1 MKRWLQ
7 ALILLALGV
16 LILVGLFKVVNPEQ
30 VANALRHA
38 SIGWLAL
45 GLIMYTVFV
54 PLRGWRWKVILDASA
69 PHIKL
74 GDAVAVTAIGFG
86 LNSVS
91 AFKIGDVVRLATMAQ
106 RARIGVGEAGATVVL
121 ERVLDVLAL
130 VVIAIGAALFSGA
143 GGQNGNLWKGAIV
156 FSLLSVV
163 LILSAYLLVSDSAR
177 TLRWFSKLTNL
188 LPDRAGKFAYELGES
203 ILKGFSSLRS
213 SRHLVTTALLS
224 LLIWIAPVLGLC
236 AFFRALSP
244 QLTLPVL
251 LLAMSLFTISQA
263 VSITPGSVGTYEGF
277 FFLLLS
283 GLGAHPQAVVTAV
296 AVLSHIGSIAVL
308 LLSGAIGALWLRLQ
322 PATLPVGS
330 NPLLPSQ
337 DTT

>member
-16 LILVGLFKVVNPEQ
+16 LILIGLLKVVHPDQ

-38 SIGWLAL
+38 SPGWLIM
-45 GLIMYTVFV
+45 GLILYTAFV
-54 PLRGWRWKVILDASA
+54 PLRGLRWKVILDASA
-69 PHIKL
+69 PQARL
-74 GDAVAVTAIGFG
+74 GDAVAVTAIGFA

-130 VVIAIGAALFSGA
+130 VVIAIGAALFSGTGSPGA
-143 GGQNGNLWKGAIV
+143 NLWKGALL
-156 FSLLSVV
+156 FSLVSVV
-163 LILSAYLLVSDSAR
+163 LIIAAYLLVSDSAR
-177 TLRWFSKLTNL
+177 TLRWFSRLTSL
-188 LPDRAGKFAYELGES
+188 LPERAGSFAYRLGES
-203 ILKGFSSLRS
+203 VLRGFSALRS
-213 SRHLVTTALLS
+213 TRHLVVTGVLS

-236 AFFRALSP
+236 AFFRSLSQ
-244 QLTLPVL
+244 QLSLPVL

-263 VSITPGSVGTYEGF
+263 ISITPGSVGTYEGF
-277 FFLLLS
+277 FFLLLN
-283 GLGAHPQAVVTAV
+283 GFGARPQAVVTAV
-296 AVLSHIGSIAVL
+296 AVVSHIGSIAVL
-308 LLSGAIGALWLRLQ
+308 LLCGAVGALWLRIQ
-322 PATLPVGS
+322 PSTLPVGS